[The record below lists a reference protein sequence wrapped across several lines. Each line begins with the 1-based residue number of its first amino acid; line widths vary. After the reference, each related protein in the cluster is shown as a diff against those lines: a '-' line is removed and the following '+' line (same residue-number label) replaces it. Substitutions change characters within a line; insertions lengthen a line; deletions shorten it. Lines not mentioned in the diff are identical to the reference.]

1 VTFHLLSANGAVLQ
15 SDVVENGANVMT
27 FKVAAASPSA
37 AGFELDATHLV
48 TVASA
53 LVTETNATLPTYR
66 FDSPFQEA
74 LDSPEWRLV
83 NTIGTFSVFK
93 ANTLKPSDWLRLPT
107 KGAIT
112 HVRNAAWGD
121 TWVSLHATASVT
133 LVRSTSYLPGWRAT
147 ALNVTTGENTSLS
160 VQRNGLIQQVVV
172 PAGTWVVHFHY
183 HAPYI
188 ELGFSSSLG
197 GGALLIVIVSYL
209 FADERRKRNDKV
221 RS

>member
-1 VTFHLLSANGAVLQ
+1 
-15 SDVVENGANVMT
+15 
-27 FKVAAASPSA
+27 
-37 AGFELDATHLV
+37 
-48 TVASA
+48 
-53 LVTETNATLPTYR
+53 
-66 FDSPFQEA
+66 
-74 LDSPEWRLV
+74 LV

-93 ANTLKPSDWLRLPT
+93 ANTVKPPDWLRLPT

-112 HVRNAAWGD
+112 HVRNATWGD
-121 TWVSLHATASVT
+121 TWVTLHAAAPVT

-147 ALNVTTGENTSLS
+147 ALNVTTGKNTSLP
-160 VQRNGLIQQVVV
+160 VQRSGLIQQVVV

-188 ELGFSSSLG
+188 ELGLSSSLG

-209 FADERRKRNDKV
+209 FADERRKRDDKV

>member
-1 VTFHLLSANGAVLQ
+1 VACWQPS
-15 SDVVENGANVMT
+15 VVEHGANVMT
-27 FKVAAASPSA
+27 FTLPAESPSA
-37 AGFELDATHLV
+37 AGFELDATHPV
-48 TVASA
+48 TVESA
-53 LVTETNATLPTYR
+53 LVTTNEKDSTYL

-74 LDSPEWRLV
+74 LDSSQWRLV
-83 NTIGTFSVFK
+83 NTLGTFSVFK
-93 ANTLKPSDWLRLPT
+93 AKTVEEPDWLRLAHD
-107 KGAIT
+107 GRHHARAQRVVGR
-112 HVRNAAWGD
+112 HVGL
-121 TWVSLHATASVT
+121 SLHAAAPVT

-147 ALNVTTGENTSLS
+147 ALDVATGKNSSLL
-160 VQRNGLIQQVVV
+160 VQRNGLIQQVTV

-188 ELGFSSSLG
+188 ELGLGASLG